1 MGKKS
6 SDVAPP
12 DPRLVEAQIRS
23 MGIQDSAVQQV
34 MDLAQKQYDTNSRL
48 VPLQEEALRFGLDT
62 SREAYGD
69 ARKDRE
75 FAIERRDALKG
86 VQDRML
92 KEAETFSSE
101 AEQTKAAQ
109 AAQAGV
115 TQQFDDI
122 RAGNARALASMGVNP
137 NSGRFASTIGRI
149 GVDQAR
155 LGVAAANQAR
165 RETRDEG
172 RILTDRANNALAG
185 FPAQSM
191 AATGAGAGYGAGG
204 VNVLNAGAGGINAG
218 YGATAGTVGQ
228 GAQIAGQMG
237 ANATNMWGAQANY
250 KLQSDNAAGSDLS
263 GIGAIAGGAAKLWQ
277 SGLPQAIFA
286 GSARHYKTDIERI
299 GTHPSLGIGIYRFRY
314 RDQFARRWGDGP
326 QVGVMADE
334 LRAVLPSAVS
344 IDADGF
350 TVVDYSQL

>member
-6 SDVAPP
+6 SDVPAP

-23 MGIQDSAVQQV
+23 MGIQDSAITQV
-34 MDLAQKQYDTNSRL
+34 MDLANKQFEANARL
-48 VPLQEEALRFGLDT
+48 IPLQEEATRFGLDAT
-62 SREAYGD
+62 KQAYED
-69 ARKDRE
+69 ARGDRA

-92 KEAETFSSE
+92 QEAQTFSSE
-101 AEQTKAAQ
+101 AEQNRRADAAM
-109 AAQAGV
+109 AAVGDQF
-115 TQQFDDI
+115 QQV
-122 RAGNARALASMGVNP
+122 REGTARQMATMGVNP
-137 NSGRFASTIGRI
+137 ASGRFGSTMGRI

-165 RETRDEG
+165 AQAREEG
-172 RILTDRANNALAG
+172 RVLTDRVNNALAG
-185 FPAQSM
+185 YPAQS
-191 AATGAGAGYGAGG
+191 AQATGAGAGYGAGG

-218 YGATAGTVGQ
+218 YGSTAGTVGAGSQ
-228 GAQIAGQMG
+228 MAGQMG

-250 KLQSDNAAGSDLS
+250 KLQSDQAAGSDLS

-286 GSARHYKTDIERI
+286 GSARAYKTDIRRI
-299 GTHPSLGIGIYRFRY
+299 GTHPLGIGIYRFHY
-314 RDQFARRWGDGP
+314 RDEFAGRWGRGP

-334 LRAVLPSAVS
+334 VSAVLPGAVS
-344 IDADGF
+344 VDADGF